1 MCGSHRGRRL
11 RAFRPEGLLSQRG
24 LVESS
29 ATWLAMPS
37 RDEELSAVAA
47 AAPAGKAPCGRDCV
61 GLLCSCAA
69 WLRAVMVMQVPPPPL
84 KPQAPDAVDGEI
96 AQHLN

>member
-47 AAPAGKAPCGRDCV
+47 AAPAGKVPCGRDCFV
-61 GLLCSCAA
+61 L
-69 WLRAVMVMQVPPPPL
+69 VMVMQVPPPPL
-84 KPQAPDAVDGEI
+84 KPQAPDDVDGEI